1 MILSD
6 GLKKQCAKEAL
17 KYIKNNTVVGL
28 GGGSTIAHLI
38 DFIKEQKLNIRVVTP
53 SVKTRSL
60 CAEKGIEVIDTS
72 LINKVDI
79 AFDGCDEVDNN
90 LNALKSCGGIHT
102 KEKIIASMAD
112 EYILLADE
120 TKVSKSLNFKFPVV
134 LEVIPEALSYVC
146 KMAEKTGGRV
156 EVRTSSAKDGYTISD
171 NGNILIDVFYQN
183 VDDIKELEK
192 SLISIRG
199 VIDTSLFVD
208 VVTKAI
214 VVSENGTREI
224 KG

>member
-1 MILSD
+1 MSD

-53 SVKTRSL
+53 SVKTRRL

-134 LEVIPEALSYVC
+134 LEVISEALSYVC
-146 KMAEKTGGRV
+146 KMAKKTGGRV

-183 VDDIKELEK
+183 VDDIKALEK
-192 SLISIRG
+192 SLTSIRG